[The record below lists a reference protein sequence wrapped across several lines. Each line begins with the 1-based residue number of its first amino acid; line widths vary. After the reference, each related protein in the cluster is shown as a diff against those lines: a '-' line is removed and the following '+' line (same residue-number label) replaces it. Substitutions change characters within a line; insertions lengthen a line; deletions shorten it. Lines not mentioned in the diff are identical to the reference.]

1 MLGASPLLKFIKILK
16 KKKRLKFL
24 RLPRTCKDLRFVIGK
39 IDIPMLHP
47 IEMMLAAST
56 CDGREAGLD
65 ARNPG

>member
-16 KKKRLKFL
+16 KRLKFL
-24 RLPRTCKDLRFVIGK
+24 RLLRTCKDLRFVIGK

-65 ARNPG
+65 ARNLG

>member
-1 MLGASPLLKFIKILK
+1 MLKFIKILK
-16 KKKRLKFL
+16 KKRLKFL
-24 RLPRTCKDLRFVIGK
+24 RLLRTCKDLRFVIGK

-65 ARNPG
+65 ARNLG